1 MTELLQA
8 LGELVIQARNGAL
21 YRERYSLFT
30 AAVEEVLHFPANQ
43 LAGMEGGDSDQDTDC
58 QISGEQQH
66 FMEHVTASLYGP
78 DEICTSAG
86 SIPPGTPADPGRAE
100 GPAGPGWR
108 LGYR

>member
-8 LGELVIQARNGAL
+8 LGELVIQAWNGAL

-30 AAVEEVLHFPANQ
+30 AAVEEVLHLPANQ
-43 LAGMEGGDSDQDTDC
+43 LADMEGGDGDQNADH
-58 QISGEQQH
+58 QISGKQEH
-66 FMEHVTASLYGP
+66 FVNRVTASLCGP

-86 SIPPGTPADPGRAE
+86 STPPGTPASPERAG

-108 LGYR
+108 RGYR